1 MLQGRNVCSNPDE
14 LLLRQFKDSLARS
27 TTSVTS
33 FQDFSEFR
41 QRKADPKCSL
51 NDVNPLN
58 RALGIYPITRR
69 TPHSLRQHAD
79 LFVMSNRV
87 WTDSGRFRE
96 CPGME
101 SLYVVTH
108 LSSMDPRMHSSV
120 KHFYG
125 QLAATG
131 WLVDVNRWDEKA
143 GLLTGCGVRSQVI
156 DVLEAQIKRR
166 PAMKKVS
173 TAVTKQRRNFSQPKR
188 TIGLDLGDRNSW
200 YCVLDE
206 GGQIRLEQR
215 VRTNAKALREV
226 FGEMPRSRIALE
238 TGTHSPWISR
248 LLNDLGHEV
257 IVANARKVR
266 LIGESRKKDDRLD
279 AQTLAR
285 LARIDSVLLC
295 PVKHRSAQA
304 QADLTVIRARAALV
318 RARTG
323 LVNSAR
329 SLAKSYGE
337 RLRGCNVRNM
347 NPEKAESLSP
357 ELQVALEPLLHA
369 IESLSERIVEYN
381 DRIGALAEQRYP
393 QVELLKQIK
402 GVGTLIALT
411 FLLTLEDPHRF
422 RKSRDVGC
430 YLGLQPGRRNSGQSE
445 PQMHISKEGDPY
457 LRTLL
462 VQGAQHILGPFGVDC
477 DLRRWGLKLAERGG
491 KSCKKRAIVATAR
504 KLAVLLHHLW
514 VSGEVYEP
522 LHNSSR
528 ATVAA
533 AA

>member
-1 MLQGRNVCSNPDE
+1 LSPDE
-14 LLLRQFKDSLARS
+14 
-27 TTSVTS
+27 T
-33 FQDFSEFR
+33 
-41 QRKADPKCSL
+41 
-51 NDVNPLN
+51 
-58 RALGIYPITRR
+58 
-69 TPHSLRQHAD
+69 
-79 LFVMSNRV
+79 
-87 WTDSGRFRE
+87 
-96 CPGME
+96 
-101 SLYVVTH
+101 
-108 LSSMDPRMHSSV
+108 
-120 KHFYG
+120 
-125 QLAATG
+125 
-131 WLVDVNRWDEKA
+131 RWDEKA
-143 GLLTGCGVRSQVI
+143 GLRTGCGVRSQVI
-156 DVLEAQIKRR
+156 DVLKAQIKRR

-173 TAVTKQRRNFSQPKR
+173 TAVAKQSRNISQPKP
-188 TIGLDLGDRNSW
+188 TIGLDLGDRNSY

-206 GGQIRLEQR
+206 AGQIQLEQR
-215 VRTNAKALREV
+215 VRTTAKALREV
-226 FGEMPRSRIALE
+226 FGGMPRSRIALE

-248 LLNDLGHEV
+248 LLSELGHEV
-257 IVANARKVR
+257 IVAHARKVR

-285 LARIDSVLLC
+285 LARIDPELLC
-295 PVKHRSAQA
+295 PVKHRSAKA
-304 QADLTVIRARAALV
+304 QADLTVIRARAGLV
-318 RARTG
+318 RARTS
-323 LVNSAR
+323 LVNTTR

-347 NPEKAESLSP
+347 NPEKAEGLSP
-357 ELQVALEPLLHA
+357 ELQSALEPLLA
-369 IESLSERIVEYN
+369 EIESLSERIAEYN
-381 DRIGALAEQRYP
+381 DRIEALAQQSYP

-445 PQMHISKEGDPY
+445 PQLHISKEGDPY

-491 KSCKKRAIVATAR
+491 KSGKKRAIVATAR

-528 ATVAA
+528 MKVAA

>member
-1 MLQGRNVCSNPDE
+1 
-14 LLLRQFKDSLARS
+14 
-27 TTSVTS
+27 
-33 FQDFSEFR
+33 
-41 QRKADPKCSL
+41 
-51 NDVNPLN
+51 
-58 RALGIYPITRR
+58 
-69 TPHSLRQHAD
+69 
-79 LFVMSNRV
+79 
-87 WTDSGRFRE
+87 
-96 CPGME
+96 
-101 SLYVVTH
+101 
-108 LSSMDPRMHSSV
+108 
-120 KHFYG
+120 
-125 QLAATG
+125 
-131 WLVDVNRWDEKA
+131 
-143 GLLTGCGVRSQVI
+143 
-156 DVLEAQIKRR
+156 
-166 PAMKKVS
+166 MKKVS
-173 TAVTKQRRNFSQPKR
+173 TRAAAQSRNISQQKL

-206 GGQIRLEQR
+206 AGQIQLEQR
-215 VRTNAKALREV
+215 ARTTAKVLQEV
-226 FGEMPRSRIALE
+226 FGAMPRSRIALE
-238 TGTHSPWISR
+238 IGTHSPWISR
-248 LLNDLGHEV
+248 MLSDLGHEV

-266 LIGESRKKDDRLD
+266 LIGESRQKDDRLD

-285 LARIDSVLLC
+285 LARIDPELLY

-304 QADLTVIRARAALV
+304 QADLTVIRARAGLV

-329 SLAKSYGE
+329 GLAKSYGE

-357 ELQVALEPLLHA
+357 ELQAALEPLLNA

-381 DRIGALAEQRYP
+381 EHIEQLGQQSYP
-393 QVELLKQIK
+393 QVAVLKQIK

-411 FLLTLEDPHRF
+411 YLLTLEDPHRF
-422 RKSRDVGC
+422 GKSRDVGC

-445 PQMHISKEGDPY
+445 PQLHISKEGDPY

-462 VQGAQHILGPFGVDC
+462 VQGAQHILGPFGIDC

-491 KSCKKRAIVATAR
+491 KNGRKRAIVATAR

-522 LHNSSR
+522 LHHSSPT
-528 ATVAA
+528 TVAA

>member
-1 MLQGRNVCSNPDE
+1 MKKG
-14 LLLRQFKDSLARS
+14 S
-27 TTSVTS
+27 TT
-33 FQDFSEFR
+33 
-41 QRKADPKCSL
+41 A
-51 NDVNPLN
+51 
-58 RALGIYPITRR
+58 
-69 TPHSLRQHAD
+69 
-79 LFVMSNRV
+79 
-87 WTDSGRFRE
+87 
-96 CPGME
+96 
-101 SLYVVTH
+101 
-108 LSSMDPRMHSSV
+108 
-120 KHFYG
+120 
-125 QLAATG
+125 
-131 WLVDVNRWDEKA
+131 
-143 GLLTGCGVRSQVI
+143 
-156 DVLEAQIKRR
+156 
-166 PAMKKVS
+166 
-173 TAVTKQRRNFSQPKR
+173 KQQSRNFSQQQL
-188 TIGLDLGDRNSW
+188 TIGLDLGDRNSC
-200 YCVLDE
+200 YCALDE
-206 GGQIRLEQR
+206 AGQIQLEQR
-215 VRTNAKALREV
+215 VRTSAKALCEV
-226 FGEMPRSRIALE
+226 FGAMPRSRIALE

-248 LLNDLGHEV
+248 LLSELGHEV
-257 IVANARKVR
+257 IVAHARKVR

-285 LARIDSVLLC
+285 LARIDPQLLC

-304 QADLTVIRARAALV
+304 QADLTVIRARAGLV

-323 LVNSAR
+323 LVNTAR

-347 NPEKAESLSP
+347 NPEKAEALSP
-357 ELQVALEPLLHA
+357 ELQRALQPLLSA
-369 IESLSERIVEYN
+369 IEELSEQICQYN
-381 DRIGALAEQRYP
+381 QSIEALAQESYP
-393 QVELLKQIK
+393 KVALLKQIK

-422 RKSRDVGC
+422 RQSRDVGC

-477 DLRRWGLKLAERGG
+477 DLRRWGLKLAQRGG
-491 KSCKKRAIVATAR
+491 RNGKKRAIVATAR